1 VAACLLDLTDLS
13 RGIKYENPA
22 ANDLILSRQ
31 LSLDQSWSM
40 RPFHDLESSLRKA
53 VQAADATT
61 VEEVIL
67 HSDVLAQQPGG
78 RTNVTRILW
87 KAVIDSPPKF
97 ADLILSVAS
106 NLFDFNFVDDINGRT
121 CLHQAAMVG
130 MLRLVNLCLD
140 NNVPADKVDA
150 YGRSALH
157 YAATNGHATV
167 CRTLLKTNVR
177 ADLVDMDNLTPLV
190 HAILQGSLE
199 CVRVLIDEAASPTNP
214 LSANTDISPL
224 SLASRAGH
232 LDVVNFLIE
241 CGAENKPNS
250 NGQYPIHLAAKEGHA
265 DVCRFLIRRDG
276 WDLPD
281 KYHEWTP
288 LFHAARYGHAECLR
302 LFLEA
307 GARARIVDEF
317 GQPPIHYAAWHGHS
331 ECTTLLLGSSR
342 GTSTAYQ
349 TPKSGFSPA
358 APQEDPSEDV
368 DMIPSLS
375 LPPPIMPYRFYG
387 HNYLDKNCLVQ
398 ITIGDKAPCRSATRG
413 EPVKLYPSF
422 MAAGH
427 QESYLNS
434 SPLFKIVT
442 TAIPDTTSG
451 PFSIPLPLRDQPLS
465 FAFQAPSIEAL
476 RLDFSLYPNFGTKTI
491 GRAVALPALFK
502 KAEKGR
508 HILPIL
514 DHKLHLIG
522 EVRFPIPVR
531 SVRQADVSPQV
542 TFGLNIITPFSGV
555 TLEVGGAVETYW
567 KSAAIP
573 TADALQPLSSSS
585 TARRGSPDSTHTS
598 RSSQSITA
606 KSHSLTISSITGD
619 YVYIVVQLTQ
629 DMQPVA
635 YPYWKIPEDKFD
647 LHVPDLTLAQFDKLA
662 IELGRN
668 VDLRKQKPTTPAQ
681 WYSLLRG
688 SMLSLADLFS
698 VSDSPL

>member
-13 RGIKYENPA
+13 RGLKYENPA
-22 ANDLILSRQ
+22 ANDLILTRQ

-53 VQAADATT
+53 VQTADATT
-61 VEEVIL
+61 IEEVIR

-97 ADLILSVAS
+97 ADLILSIAS

-140 NNVPADKVDA
+140 NGVPADKADA

-157 YAATNGHATV
+157 YAAMNGHAGV
-167 CRTLLKTNVR
+167 CRRLLKANVR
-177 ADLVDMDNLTPLV
+177 VDLVDMDNLTPLV
-190 HAILQGSLE
+190 HATLKGSIE
-199 CVRVLIDEAASPTNP
+199 CVRVLIDEAASLTNP
-214 LSANTDISPL
+214 PFANTDVSPL
-224 SLASRAGH
+224 SLASRTGH
-232 LDVVNFLIE
+232 LDVVTFLIE
-241 CGAENKPNS
+241 AGAENKPNN
-250 NGQYPIHLAAKEGHA
+250 NGEYPIHLAAKEGHV

-307 GARARIVDEF
+307 GARVRIVDEN
-317 GQPPIHYAAWHGHS
+317 GQPPIHYAAWHGHN
-331 ECTTLLLGSSR
+331 ECTSLLLESSR
-342 GTSTAYQ
+342 ETLTTHQA
-349 TPKSGFSPA
+349 PKSDLSPA
-358 APQEDPSEDV
+358 TSREDPSEDM

-398 ITIGDKAPCRSATRG
+398 ITIGDKVPYHPATES

-427 QESYLNS
+427 QENYFNS
-434 SPLFKIVT
+434 SPLFKIVI
-442 TAIPDTTSG
+442 TAIPDAASG
-451 PFSIPLPLRDQPLS
+451 PFSVPLPLRDQPLS
-465 FAFQAPSIEAL
+465 FAFQAPSIDAL

-491 GRAVALPALFK
+491 GRAIALPALFE
-502 KAEKGR
+502 KADR
-508 HILPIL
+508 NRYVLPIL

-522 EVRFPIPVR
+522 EVRHAYHACKNIF
-531 SVRQADVSPQV
+531 
-542 TFGLNIITPFSGV
+542 LNGRV
-555 TLEVGGAVETYW
+555 LVGYVWFECN
-567 KSAAIP
+567 
-573 TADALQPLSSSS
+573 
-585 TARRGSPDSTHTS
+585 H
-598 RSSQSITA
+598 SI
-606 KSHSLTISSITGD
+606 LWC
-619 YVYIVVQLTQ
+619 
-629 DMQPVA
+629 
-635 YPYWKIPEDKFD
+635 YP
-647 LHVPDLTLAQFDKLA
+647 
-662 IELGRN
+662 
-668 VDLRKQKPTTPAQ
+668 
-681 WYSLLRG
+681 
-688 SMLSLADLFS
+688 
-698 VSDSPL
+698 

>member
-1 VAACLLDLTDLS
+1 
-13 RGIKYENPA
+13 
-22 ANDLILSRQ
+22 
-31 LSLDQSWSM
+31 M

-61 VEEVIL
+61 VEEVIR
-67 HSDVLAQQPGG
+67 HSDILAQQPGG

-87 KAVIDSPPKF
+87 KAVIDSPTKF
-97 ADLILSVAS
+97 ADLILSIAS

-140 NNVPADKVDA
+140 NDVPADKADA

-157 YAATNGHATV
+157 YAATNGHADV
-167 CRTLLKTNVR
+167 CRRLLKAKVR
-177 ADLVDMDNLTPLV
+177 VDLIDMDNLTPLV
-190 HAILQGSLE
+190 HATLQGSLE

-214 LSANTDISPL
+214 PCANTDISPL

-250 NGQYPIHLAAKEGHA
+250 NGEYPIHLAAKEGHV

-288 LFHAARYGHAECLR
+288 LFHAARYGHAGCLR

-307 GARARIVDEF
+307 SARVRIVDELE
-317 GQPPIHYAAWHGHS
+317 QYPIHYAAWYGHN
-331 ECTTLLLGSSR
+331 ECVALLLESSR
-342 GTSTAYQ
+342 ESLTSYQ
-349 TPKSGFSPA
+349 TPKSEFSPA
-358 APQEDPSEDV
+358 VPHDDPSEDV
-368 DMIPSLS
+368 DSIPTLS

-398 ITIGDKAPCRSATRG
+398 ITIGDKALRHSATKS
-413 EPVKLYPSF
+413 ESVKLYPSF

-427 QESYLNS
+427 QENYLNS
-434 SPLFKIVT
+434 SPLFKIVI

-451 PFSIPLPLRDQPLS
+451 PFSIPLPLRDQPLL
-465 FAFQAPSIEAL
+465 FAFQAPSIDAL

-502 KAEKGR
+502 KADKNR
-508 HILPIL
+508 YVLPIL

-522 EVRFPIPVR
+522 EVRPSIPVR
-531 SVRQADVSPQV
+531 R
-542 TFGLNIITPFSGV
+542 
-555 TLEVGGAVETYW
+555 
-567 KSAAIP
+567 
-573 TADALQPLSSSS
+573 
-585 TARRGSPDSTHTS
+585 
-598 RSSQSITA
+598 
-606 KSHSLTISSITGD
+606 
-619 YVYIVVQLTQ
+619 
-629 DMQPVA
+629 
-635 YPYWKIPEDKFD
+635 
-647 LHVPDLTLAQFDKLA
+647 VP
-662 IELGRN
+662 
-668 VDLRKQKPTTPAQ
+668 
-681 WYSLLRG
+681 
-688 SMLSLADLFS
+688 
-698 VSDSPL
+698 